1 MKNRTLP
8 STQLGDRNLDESLDF
23 QSPELQSALQL
34 WNSKR
39 IAAALHARGD
49 IFARRPRALYGK
61 HRPNQ
66 RRKSTVPVSIPTD
79 RHEYKVNRKR
89 DQPNEY
95 LDEIC
100 GDEALK
106 NVVRSFDYILKT
118 ADLFARL
125 VTYLALKRVI

>member
-1 MKNRTLP
+1 MHRV
-8 STQLGDRNLDESLDF
+8 F
-23 QSPELQSALQL
+23 F
-34 WNSKR
+34 
-39 IAAALHARGD
+39 
-49 IFARRPRALYGK
+49 FARRPRALYGK

-89 DQPNEY
+89 DQTNEY

-106 NVVRSFDYILKT
+106 NVVRSFDYILENRRPIRAFGNVSQAKKGHLNNEVI
-118 ADLFARL
+118 DGP
-125 VTYLALKRVI
+125 LATDGQTVDIIIKFVKWTR